1 MLKQEIMSDHSSSTL
16 PQNPVSR
23 LLTIHL
29 IDVGRSLAI
38 FIALGLLIIF
48 LAGGLSQLYVDWN
61 AFEKDDIGSLLPSL
75 QGIRDEWEI
84 HQDTL
89 LEQHIPATLWVTVTG
104 LSMAIA
110 LGLFLAAMMDL
121 VPLARWIL
129 YPLLIISQTIPIF
142 AVAVILILLFGFEF
156 GPKIIVVTL
165 FCFFPI
171 TINTLSGFQS
181 VNPLH
186 TSLLRSLGANPLQL
200 WWKVRLPTAL
210 PSFFSG
216 LRIAA
221 TYSVVGAVIGEYVGA
236 GDGLGKFLQRSYR
249 SFASD
254 QVFLAVVIIAVLS
267 MLFVVLTTLIELLV
281 LRWRYA
287 GRQSY
292 REGLFS
298 RASRFFKTTPAFARP
313 KTQKRASS
321 PPIETKPEPHT
332 KGIN

>member
-1 MLKQEIMSDHSSSTL
+1 MSDQSLSAF
-16 PQNPVSR
+16 PQNPVIR
-23 LLTIHL
+23 LLTVLL
-29 IDVGRSLAI
+29 IDIGRSLAI
-38 FIALGLLIIF
+38 LVTLGLLIIF

-61 AFEKDDIGSLLPSL
+61 AFEKDDIESLLPSL
-75 QGIRDEWEI
+75 QGIRDEWNTHQEI
-84 HQDTL
+84 L
-89 LEQHIPATLWVTVTG
+89 LEEHIPATLWVTVTG

-110 LGLFLAAMMDL
+110 LGLFLAAIMDL
-121 VPLARWIL
+121 VPLIRWIL
-129 YPLLIISQTIPIF
+129 YPLLIVSQTIPIF
-142 AVAVILILLFGFEF
+142 AIAVILILLFGFEF

-221 TYSVVGAVIGEYVGA
+221 TYSVVGAVIGEYVGS

-267 MLFVVLTTLIELLV
+267 VLFVALTSLIELLV

-287 GRQSY
+287 GHQSY
-292 REGLFS
+292 REGFVL
-298 RASRFFKTTPAFARP
+298 RLLRYFKTPQ
-313 KTQKRASS
+313 KTMQSKLQKQIPS
-321 PPIETKPEPHT
+321 PLIETKPETIHSE
-332 KGIN
+332 GIN

>member
-1 MLKQEIMSDHSSSTL
+1 MADQSSTSFSHNTMI
-16 PQNPVSR
+16 PF
-23 LLTIHL
+23 LTRIL
-29 IDVGRSLAI
+29 TEIGRSVAVLM
-38 FIALGLLIIF
+38 ALGLVIIF
-48 LAGGLSQLYVDWN
+48 LAGGLTQLYVDWN
-61 AFEKDDIGSLLPSL
+61 AFEKDDIAKLLPSL

-89 LEQHIPATLWVTVTG
+89 LKQHIPATLWATVTG

-110 LGLFLAAMMDL
+110 LGLFLAAIMDL
-121 VPLARWIL
+121 VPIIRWVL

-142 AVAVILILLFGFEF
+142 AIAIILILLFGFEF

-221 TYSVVGAVIGEYVGA
+221 TYSVVGAVIGEYVGS
-236 GDGLGKFLQRSYR
+236 GNGLGKFLQRSYQ

-254 QVFLAVVIIAVLS
+254 QVFLAVVVIAALS
-267 MLFVVLTTLIELLV
+267 VLFVVLTTLIELLV

-287 GRQSY
+287 GHQPH

-298 RASRFFKTTPAFARP
+298 RVSRYFKTTQEYVQLKPQNEG
-313 KTQKRASS
+313 TSL
-321 PPIETKPEPHT
+321 PIETKPEPYT
-332 KGIN
+332 KGINS